1 MRWKDTAS
9 AYGRVAVVD
18 HWALAAVVIALL
30 VSGIIAGDLA
40 DGALRAAI
48 VGPHKAVGVLVLA
61 LVAWMVA
68 WWALQSERPGPVPGT
83 PRWEAFARKA
93 MHVLLLAGTVIL
105 SVSGIVMATF
115 KGKPVDVFGLF
126 TIPAQ
131 AKTAWLA
138 EAAHEVHV
146 IGGWILL
153 AAVVGHAAV
162 ALKHHVLDH
171 DATLARMVGRSA

>member
-1 MRWKDTAS
+1 
-9 AYGRVAVVD
+9 VN

-40 DGALRAAI
+40 DGALRTAI

-68 WWALQSERPGPVPGT
+68 WWAWQRARPGPVPGT

-105 SVSGIVMATF
+105 SGSGIVMATF
-115 KGKPVDVFGLF
+115 KGKPVDVFVLF

-131 AKTAWLA
+131 AKTPWLA

-146 IGGWILL
+146 IGGWLLL

-171 DATLARMVGRSA
+171 DTTFARMVGRSA

>member
-1 MRWKDTAS
+1 M
-9 AYGRVAVVD
+9 
-18 HWALAAVVIALL
+18 
-30 VSGIIAGDLA
+30 
-40 DGALRAAI
+40 
-48 VGPHKAVGVLVLA
+48 GVLVLA